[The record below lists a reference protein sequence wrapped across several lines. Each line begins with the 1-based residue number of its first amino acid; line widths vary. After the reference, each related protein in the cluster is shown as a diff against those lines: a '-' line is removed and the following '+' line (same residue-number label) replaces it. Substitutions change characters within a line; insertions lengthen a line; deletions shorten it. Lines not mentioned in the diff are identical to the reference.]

1 VVFDNGSEFKRDF
14 VPLLKDFDVKP
25 VLTSIKNPQSNAP
38 VERVHQVIHN
48 MIVTK
53 DLDGRTFDYIDPWG
67 EILSSIAWAVRA
79 SHHSTFN
86 KTPGQLVFGRDIIFN
101 LSTVV
106 DWKAITARKQAQVD
120 RDNLRENANRV
131 SHDYAIGDQVYVK
144 IDGIKRKLD
153 NKKSGPYRITQIHT
167 NGTVRIQKGNVNER
181 INIRR
186 LEPHF
191 T

>member
-1 VVFDNGSEFKRDF
+1 MV
-14 VPLLKDFDVKP
+14 
-25 VLTSIKNPQSNAP
+25 
-38 VERVHQVIHN
+38 
-48 MIVTK
+48 
-53 DLDGRTFDYIDPWG
+53 
-67 EILSSIAWAVRA
+67 
-79 SHHSTFN
+79 
-86 KTPGQLVFGRDIIFN
+86 FN

-153 NKKSGPYRITQIHT
+153 NKKRGPYRITQIHT